1 MSRRDLNLLS
11 ALKKDL
17 ARSRRVMGGFL
28 NLGMDFTETLDALVN
43 EVF

>member
-17 ARSRRVMGGFL
+17 VRSRRVMGDFL
-28 NLGMDFTETLDALVN
+28 NLGMDFSETLGALVN